1 MNLQVAPSLLA
12 ADFAR
17 VGEQLDQLAQGGAD
31 MLHLDVMDGVFV
43 PNISF
48 GMPVIASLRGKTD
61 LFFDVHMMI
70 TQPERY
76 VRQVADCGGDLM
88 TFHLEATQDPGAL
101 IDAIHAAGM
110 KAGASL
116 KPATPAQ
123 EVLPY
128 LDKLDLVLVMTVEPG
143 FGGQSFRRDMLPKL
157 GEIAAAAKARGLDR
171 LILQVDGGIDASTA
185 PLCAAQGANCFV
197 AGSSIFGARDM
208 GEAISAIRTAAQ
220 GAL

>member
-1 MNLQVAPSLLA
+1 
-12 ADFAR
+12 
-17 VGEQLDQLAQGGAD
+17 

-48 GMPVIASLRGKTD
+48 GMPVIASLRKGTD
-61 LFFDVHMMI
+61 LFFDAHLMI

-76 VRQVADCGGDLM
+76 TQQVADAGADLM

-110 KAGASL
+110 KAGVSL
-116 KPATPAQ
+116 KPATPARA
-123 EVLPY
+123 VLPY
-128 LDKLDLVLVMTVEPG
+128 LDQLDLVLVMTVEPG
-143 FGGQSFRRDMLPKL
+143 FGGQSFMADMLPKMK
-157 GEIAAAAKARGLDR
+157 EIAEAAKARGLEE
-171 LILQVDGGIDASTA
+171 LILQVDGGIDAATA

-197 AGSSIFGARDM
+197 AGSAVFGAPDM
-208 GEAISAIRTAAQ
+208 GAAIAAIRTAAQ